1 MSELAESAL
10 LYLRA
15 GLSVIATGA
24 DKLPCVGGSWK
35 PYQAQRATESELA
48 GWFGGAVQAG
58 RPHHKSIALI
68 CGVVSGQLEM
78 IDFDIRAVWFERWK
92 IQVLED
98 APGLFERL
106 VVEQSQSGGKH
117 VCYRFQGA
125 VDGNKKLALQPIEVL
140 APDLVETGK
149 SYPSGARTYRVDVAA
164 AAGGRRVYR
173 VYFDDEKADKGHVV
187 KEHDGKFFAV
197 RCPIETRGEG
207 GYFLCAPSAKYE
219 LLQGSFEALPV
230 LTAAERDVLLG
241 AARGLNK
248 WTEERRPT
256 VTPHPAHDTAV
267 RRPSPSRGEGN
278 GKDISPLDDWSARGD
293 VRGLLESHGYTFKNA
308 DGTHDYF
315 WRPGK
320 NRDGHSGSFWRE
332 SKVYKNFS
340 SEDPNFDTGKA
351 YSPGQIFAQLECKGD
366 LSAAAKLLLTRG
378 FGTKHK
384 ALSIDKAELARMD
397 RQAEITALEA
407 KQNGEHRESKNPYS
421 SDDADAARP
430 AADDSLSTNALP
442 GAAGVSGG
450 DAGVDRNSAVGNSG
464 IETGTPEKINP
475 NWPGQPAPLGPPPTG
490 EADRPELTNFRWEE
504 RYVVEDKAIKGLS
517 AEDEK
522 RLIEFRILA
531 KRARRETF
539 VGDEKRRFDELTGRF
554 NAKLQPVKVALNLDE
569 VREMAQATLHGW
581 PMLMS
586 HTWLFVDDSRPDG
599 GVRLIEDGDEFKA
612 LIHDYFRPTIETGQ
626 DVDRVNYVQLQTLF
640 CSLRSTARNWGIVE
654 KYPHYPPFK
663 NHYYT
668 WRPLAGYAATG
679 EFLAEFLRFFDNIQD
694 ATSRAIFAGATLT
707 MFSGIH
713 YGQRP
718 LFIHDADM
726 PGSGKSSAA
735 VQIGKL
741 AGNMVMTDLSRKSED
756 QLLTR
761 LLSPLGM
768 ELRGILWDNID
779 TIFKSALAC
788 QIITADPDISAHR
801 MREGEGRRPA
811 NLVCFASLN
820 AARVDT
826 DIGRRCFI
834 TFFIKPDKPSEEIAE
849 WLTRLT
855 DFIERNVQ
863 RIQADCVHVL
873 SRPRPAIDWG
883 DSRGETFADWTRDVL
898 ARALDHP
905 LIQAAIMGHEKLE
918 CRDDPVTVLEVLRE
932 TQLRRDGRNKDIEE
946 AATFM
951 DGLCERVAAWKGL
964 LGNNTGVL
972 PGFVQNDVFIRSSAP
987 PASQKVDIDGES
999 VRKGGADAKEN
1010 MVSYWSEIFEQ
1021 DLGTKTVVGQLER
1034 HILAG
1039 RMRGLRKGRDGAA
1052 TMRGFILSKDVLNE
1066 WLQARRRE
1074 AQPSVSATSATADT

>member
-1 MSELAESAL
+1 MGNLGESAL
-10 LYLRA
+10 AYLRA
-15 GLSVIATGA
+15 GLSVLATGT
-24 DKLPCVGGSWK
+24 DKRPLGGSWEA
-35 PYQAQRATESELA
+35 YQRAPASEDA
-48 GWFGGAVQAG
+48 VRGWFLRADAQV
-58 RPHHKSIALI
+58 ALI
-68 CGVVSGQLEM
+68 CGAVSGQLEM
-78 IDFDIRAVWFERWK
+78 IDFDLKAVWFERWK
-92 IQVLED
+92 IQVVED

-106 VVEQSQSGGKH
+106 VIEESQSGGKH
-117 VCYRFQGA
+117 VCYRHEGVA
-125 VDGNKKLALQPIEVL
+125 EGNKKLALQPMEVR
-140 APDLVETGK
+140 APETVA
-149 SYPSGARTYRVDVAA
+149 SGETYVCGVRSYRVEITP
-164 AAGGRRVYR
+164 AAGGRFVYR
-173 VYFDDEKADKGHVV
+173 VYFDDEKLDKGHLV
-187 KEHDGKFFAV
+187 KEHDGKWYAI

-207 GYFLCAPSAKYE
+207 GYFLCAPSDRYT
-219 LLQGSFEALPV
+219 LLQGDFTLLPV
-230 LTAAERDVLLG
+230 LSESERAVLLG

-248 WTEERRPT
+248 WTPPEDRSQKSEVRSQKTAPAKAG
-256 VTPHPAHDTAV
+256 TPNDV
-267 RRPSPSRGEGN
+267 SPM
-278 GKDISPLDDWSARGD
+278 DDWAARGD
-293 VRGLLESHGYTFKNA
+293 VRGLLEAHGYTFAHA

-320 NRDGHSGSFWRE
+320 NREGHSGSLWRA

-340 SEDPNFDTGKA
+340 SSDPYFKRSGPDEKA
-351 YSPGQIFAQLECKGD
+351 YSPGEIFAQLVCKGD
-366 LSAAAKLLLTRG
+366 LSAAAKELLARG
-378 FGTKHK
+378 FGTKRK
-384 ALSIDKAELARMD
+384 SGAPSAGELARMD
-397 RQAEITALEA
+397 RQAGIIAEEA
-407 KQNGEHRESKNPYS
+407 REHGSATRREGSDS
-421 SDDADAARP
+421 SHHDDAQGIPIADSSEHDAAAGP
-430 AADDSLSTNALP
+430 GGNISHAANAEPNDSHVPRS
-442 GAAGVSGG
+442 
-450 DAGVDRNSAVGNSG
+450 NSG
-464 IETGTPEKINP
+464 SAQENP
-475 NWPGQPAPLGPPPTG
+475 HWPGQPAPLGPPPSG
-490 EADRPELTNFRWEE
+490 EADRPELTNFVWEE
-504 RYVVEDKAIKGLS
+504 RYVVDDKAVKGLS

-522 RLIEFRILA
+522 VLIEFRVLA

-539 VGDEKRRFDELTGRF
+539 LGEEKARFEDLIRRFS
-554 NAKLQPVKVALNLDE
+554 AKLMPVKVALNLDA
-569 VREMAQATLHGW
+569 VRARAQATLHGW
-581 PMLMS
+581 PMLMAQ
-586 HTWLFVDDSRPDG
+586 TWLFVDDSRPDG

-626 DVDRVNYVQLQTLF
+626 DADRVNYVSLQTLF

-654 KYPHYPPFK
+654 KYPHFPPFR

-668 WRPLAGYAATG
+668 WKPLKGYTATG
-679 EFLAEFLRFFDNIQD
+679 EYLAGFLRFFDNIQD

-855 DFIERNVQ
+855 EYIEVNVQ

-905 LIQAAIMGHEKLE
+905 LIQGAIMDHDKLQCREEK
-918 CRDDPVTVLEVLRE
+918 VTVLEVLRE

-972 PGFVQNDVFIRSSAP
+972 PGFVQSDVFIRSSAP
-987 PASQKVDIDGES
+987 PASQKVDEYGES
-999 VRKGGADAKEN
+999 VRKGGTDAKEN

-1039 RMRGLRKGRDGAA
+1039 RMRGLRKGRDSAA

-1066 WLQARRRE
+1066 WLNARKT
-1074 AQPSVSATSATADT
+1074 AMAGATPMVAATSATSDT